1 MSDISH
7 TGHYMKI
14 RIALTVILLIVAAIV
29 IGLAY
34 LSYTAQNASFDL
46 ENTVISEDD
55 FISQGDDIPF
65 SNPPADLM
73 FASNVEGDWDVMLL
87 QADGTLLNLTGDD
100 SGGQDV
106 FASFSTDGTT
116 INFVSNRL
124 DPMAL
129 GPAQVFPDGTG
140 LRTLTIIEAV
150 LVLFREAQFD
160 WDPAWSPDGETL
172 AWVSL
177 RDANLEIYTVGL
189 DVEVDISDAERM
201 TNGSARDWYMAWSP
215 DSTQLAYNSNA
226 TGKENIYV
234 MDVATGESTQLTDQ
248 DETNLLHPFWSLE
261 GDSLFYLRETEQTFV
276 DGSFGIIEVNPDG
289 EDVELTE
296 DDIIR
301 ADPVWSP
308 GASHIAFMS
317 NVEGNWNIYVSRA
330 DGTGLRRVTD
340 GEGDYMFPVW
350 RP

>member
-1 MSDISH
+1 
-7 TGHYMKI
+7 MKI
-14 RIALTVILLIVAAIV
+14 RIALTVVMLIIV
-29 IGLAY
+29 VTVVTLAY
-34 LSYTAQNASFDL
+34 LSYSTQNASFDL
-46 ENTVISEDD
+46 ENTVISDDD
-55 FISQGDDIPF
+55 FISQGSDIIPF

-73 FASNVEGDWDVMLL
+73 FASNVAGDWDVMLL

-106 FASFSTDGTT
+106 FASFSIDGEN

-129 GPAQVFPDGTG
+129 GPAQVYPDGTG
-140 LRTLTIIEAV
+140 LRTLTLIEAV

-177 RDANLEIYTVGL
+177 RDANLEIYTVPLSGEF
-189 DVEVDISDAERM
+189 DFSSSERM
-201 TNGSARDWYMAWSP
+201 TRDASRDWYMSWSP
-215 DSTQLAYNSNA
+215 DSTRLAYNSNA
-226 TGKENIYV
+226 SGNENIYV

-248 DETNLLHPFWSLE
+248 DETNLLHPFWSLD
-261 GDSLFYLRETEQTFV
+261 GDYLFYLRETEQTFI
-276 DGSFGIIEVNPDG
+276 DGSFGIIQMNPDG
-289 EDVELTE
+289 SEPQRLDEVV
-296 DDIIR
+296 R

-317 NVEGNWNIYVSRA
+317 NIEGNWHIYVSRA

-350 RP
+350 KP